1 MTRGLVE
8 RFGKERVRDTP
19 LSETAIIGGGVG
31 AALAGMRP
39 VCELMLMGFTAV
51 CFDEIQNLAGKWPF
65 IHGEPQY
72 KVPMVIRGPFGA
84 GSGGIEPH
92 AQCPEAFFMHCP
104 GLIVVLPST
113 PSDAKG
119 LLKTAIRDEHTVL
132 FFEHERL
139 YGQTGP
145 VSKDEYVVPFGKAKI
160 RRTGKDITVVATAYM
175 VSQAMAAARSLAGQ
189 GIELEVIDPRTLV
202 PLDEETIL
210 ESVQKTGR
218 LIIVHEAYKRAGS
231 GAEIAAMVAEK
242 GFRDLKAPII
252 RIGAPNYPIP
262 YSPELKQH
270 YFPNSI
276 RIESVARELIN
287 Q

>member
-1 MTRGLVE
+1 M
-8 RFGKERVRDTP
+8 
-19 LSETAIIGGGVG
+19 
-31 AALAGMRP
+31 
-39 VCELMLMGFTAV
+39 
-51 CFDEIQNLAGKWPF
+51 
-65 IHGEPQY
+65 
-72 KVPMVIRGPFGA
+72 
-84 GSGGIEPH
+84 
-92 AQCPEAFFMHCP
+92 
-104 GLIVVLPST
+104 
-113 PSDAKG
+113 
-119 LLKTAIRDEHTVL
+119 
-132 FFEHERL
+132 
-139 YGQTGP
+139 
-145 VSKDEYVVPFGKAKI
+145 SKDEYVVPFGKAKI
-160 RRTGKDITVVATAYM
+160 HRTGKDITVVATAYM
-175 VSQAMAAARSLAGQ
+175 VSQAMAAARSLAGR